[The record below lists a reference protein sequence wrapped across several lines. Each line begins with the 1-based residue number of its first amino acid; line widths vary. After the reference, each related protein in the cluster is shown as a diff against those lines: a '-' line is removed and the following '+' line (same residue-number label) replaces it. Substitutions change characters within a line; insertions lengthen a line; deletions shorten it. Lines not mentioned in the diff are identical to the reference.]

1 MKIALKTL
9 SLLIVTF
16 IITACDSKM
25 TNEPL
30 RIGTNDWPGYE
41 SLHLAKSKN
50 YYSNEVKMVEM
61 GSASE
66 VLRAYKNGAI
76 ELAALTLDEVL
87 LLRSQGFDPVVLA
100 VLDISQGGDVII
112 AQNGLSSMQELKGKS
127 LGFEYTAL
135 GAYIVSRALEI
146 NNMKHD
152 DLILVPLEFSEH
164 ENAFKEAK
172 VDAVVTF
179 EPVKSYLLEKGG
191 TEVFSTKEIPGE
203 IVDVLVV
210 SKSLI
215 EKRKE
220 DLNKILLG
228 WKRAQ
233 NYLIEHIDQAAVE
246 IAARYQFTPK
256 EFISSLNGLA
266 LPTAKEN
273 ISIFKESLPDVIKQL
288 QKVMISKKLIDKEAD
303 TAGLLDSSFIE
314 NITD

>member
-1 MKIALKTL
+1 MKTALKTL

-16 IITACDSKM
+16 IITACNNKM

-41 SLHLAKSKN
+41 SLHLAKSKKFYN
-50 YYSNEVKMVEM
+50 TDVKMVEM

-112 AQNGLSSMQELKGKS
+112 AKNGVTSMKELKGKL

-146 NNMKHD
+146 NSMTHN
-152 DLILVPLEFSEH
+152 DLTLVPLEFSEH
-164 ENAFKEAK
+164 ESAFKKGK

-191 TEVFSTKEIPGE
+191 VEVFSTKEIPGE

-215 EKRKE
+215 EKRKDE
-220 DLNKILLG
+220 LQEILIG
-228 WKRAQ
+228 WKKAQ
-233 NYLIEHIDQAAVE
+233 EYLINSPSQAAIE
-246 IAARYQFTPK
+246 IAARYKFTPK
-256 EFISSLNGLA
+256 EFLNSLEGLE
-266 LPTAKEN
+266 LPTVKEN
-273 ISIFKESLPDVIKQL
+273 LPIFKESLPNVIKQL
-288 QKVMISKKLIDKEAD
+288 QKVMVSKKLITKEVD
-303 TAGLLDSSFIE
+303 TTDLIDSSFIE
-314 NITD
+314 NIVN

>member
-1 MKIALKTL
+1 MKTPIK
-9 SLLIVTF
+9 SLLLLVISF
-16 IITACDSKM
+16 LITACDSKM
-25 TNEPL
+25 ANEPL

-41 SLHLAKSKN
+41 SLHLAKSKDFYN
-50 YYSNEVKMVEM
+50 TEVKMVEM

-100 VLDISQGGDVII
+100 VLDTSKGGDVII
-112 AQNGLSSMQELKGKS
+112 TKNGISSMQELKGKS

-146 NNMKHD
+146 NKMKHN

-164 ENAFKEAK
+164 ENAFKEGK

-179 EPVKSYLLEKGG
+179 EPVRSYLLEKGG

-215 EKRKE
+215 KKRKE
-220 DLNKILLG
+220 SLNQILLG
-228 WKRAQ
+228 WQKAQ
-233 NYLIEHIDQAAVE
+233 NYLIEDTQQAAIE
-246 IAARYQFTPK
+246 IAARYKFTPK
-256 EFISSLNGLA
+256 EFVSSLDGLA

-273 ISIFKESLPDVIKQL
+273 ISIFKESLPSVIKQL
-288 QKVMISKKLIDKEAD
+288 QKVMLTKNLIDREVD
-303 TAGLLDSSFIE
+303 TADLVDSSFIE
-314 NITD
+314 NIID